1 MSQKEYKIGDSTR
14 ARQQPPRMG
23 GGRGGIGRPVE
34 KPKDFRGSW
43 GRLIRYSRTEWLP
56 ILLSFAGAAIGAVL
70 SLIGPRRLAR
80 MVDVIEEGLAGSIDF
95 QAIHGIIIGLI
106 VIYGLNAILSY
117 LQNFFMTTV
126 SQTISKRMRRQ
137 VGEKINKVPMS
148 YFNRVSYGDILS
160 RVTNDVDG
168 VGQALNQGIASI
180 GSSVTLFFGSLVL
193 MLIANVWMALA
204 AVGVTLI
211 GFTLMAL
218 TIRAS
223 RKYFVAQQRDLGDMN
238 GHVEEIYAGHNIVRA
253 YNGEKEARRVFD
265 KINDRLKV
273 SAFKSQ
279 ALSSM
284 MMPMMFFMGNLGFVA
299 VSVMGGVLVFRGQ
312 IPFSVIV
319 AFMMYIRLFSHPL
332 QEFAQVATRL
342 QSAAAA
348 GERVFEFLDEEE
360 VEDETGKTRQLTDL
374 QGSIEF
380 RDVRFRYEGMESD
393 VIEEFT
399 AWAKPGQKI
408 AIVGPTGAGKT
419 TMVNLLMRFY
429 EIEHGSITID
439 GIDIREL
446 RREHVREQF
455 CMVLQDTWLF
465 EGTIRENIVYSKE
478 GVKEEEV
485 IRACEAVGLHHFIET
500 LPQGYD
506 TVLGDE
512 MNLSAGQKQQIT
524 IARAMIENAPMLILD
539 EATSSIDTRTEL
551 SIQQALDQLMGG
563 RTSFIIAHR
572 LSTIKNADVILVMQE
587 GRIIERGSHEELMA
601 LDGFYAGLYNS
612 QFETAA

>member
-1 MSQKEYKIGDSTR
+1 MSQKEYKIDDNTR
-14 ARQQPPRMG
+14 VRNQPQMG

-34 KPKDFRGSW
+34 KPKNFKKTW
-43 GRLIRYSRTEWLP
+43 GKLLAYSRTERLP
-56 ILLSFAGAAIGAVL
+56 MIASFLGASAGAIL
-70 SLIGPRRLAR
+70 SLIGPRRLA
-80 MVDVIEEGLAGSIDF
+80 MVVDVIEKGMADSIDF
-95 QAIHGIIIGLI
+95 GAIGVLIIGLI
-106 VIYGLNAILSY
+106 AIYGISALLNY
-117 LQNFFMTTV
+117 FQNFFMTGV
-126 SQTISKRMRRQ
+126 AQTISKRMRRH
-137 VGEKINKVPMS
+137 VAEKINRVPLS
-148 YFNRVSYGDILS
+148 YFNKVSYGDILS

-168 VGQALNQGIASI
+168 VSQALNQGIASI
-180 GSSVTLFFGSLVL
+180 GSSITLFFGSLAM
-193 MLIANVWMALA
+193 MLIANIWMALV

-211 GFTLMAL
+211 GFFFMTL

-223 RKYFVAQQRDLGDMN
+223 RQYFVSQQRDLGDMN

-253 YNGEKEARRVFD
+253 YNGEKDARLAFD
-265 KINDRLKV
+265 KINDRLKT

-299 VSVMGGVLVFRGQ
+299 VSIMGGVLVFRGQ
-312 IPFSVIV
+312 IPFSTIV

-332 QEFAQVATRL
+332 QDFAQVATRL

-348 GERVFEFLDEEE
+348 SERVFEFLEEEE
-360 VEDETGKTRQLTDL
+360 VEDERDKTKRLTDVKGQL
-374 QGSIEF
+374 EF
-380 RDVRFRYEGMESD
+380 RNVRFRYEGMDED
-393 VIEEFT
+393 VIHDFT

-429 EIEHGSITID
+429 EIEHGLITID
-439 GIDIREL
+439 GINIQDLTREN
-446 RREHVREQF
+446 VREQF

-465 EGTIRENIVYSKE
+465 EGTIRENIVYSKDHVSDE
-478 GVKEEEV
+478 DV

-500 LPQGYD
+500 LPHGYD
-506 TVLGDE
+506 TLLGDE
-512 MNLSAGQKQQIT
+512 TNLSAGQKQQIT

-551 SIQQALDQLMGG
+551 NIQRALDQLMGG
-563 RTSFIIAHR
+563 RTSIIIAHR

-587 GRIIERGSHEELMA
+587 GHIIERGSHDELMA
-601 LDGFYAGLYNS
+601 LNGFYAGLYNS

>member
-1 MSQKEYKIGDSTR
+1 MSKQEYKIGDTTR
-14 ARQQPPRMG
+14 VQRQPQMG

-34 KPKDFRGSW
+34 KPKNFRKTW
-43 GRLIRYSRTEWLP
+43 GRLLMYSRTEWVP
-56 ILLSFAGAAIGAVL
+56 IIGSFIGAAIGAVL
-70 SLIGPRRLAR
+70 SLIGPMRLAQ
-80 MVDVIEEGLAGSIDF
+80 VVNVIEEGITGSVDF
-95 QAIHGIIIGLI
+95 AAIRILITGLI
-106 VIYGLNAILSY
+106 VIYGLAALLNYA
-117 LQNFFMTTV
+117 QNFFMTSV

-137 VGEKINKVPMS
+137 VGEKINKVPIN

-168 VGQALNQGIASI
+168 VSQALNQGIASI
-180 GSSVTLFFGSLVL
+180 GSSLTLFFGSLAMMLLTNVL
-193 MLIANVWMALA
+193 MALA
-204 AVGVTLI
+204 AVGVTML
-211 GFTLMAL
+211 GFFFMTL

-253 YNGEKEARRVFD
+253 YNGEARARETFD
-265 KINDRLKV
+265 GINGRLRT

-284 MMPMMFFMGNLGFVA
+284 MMPMMFFMGNLGFVT
-299 VSVMGGVLVFRGQ
+299 VSILGGVLVFRGQ
-312 IPFSVIV
+312 IPFSTIV

-332 QEFAQVATRL
+332 QDFAQVATRL

-348 GERVFEFLDEEE
+348 SERVFEFLDEEE
-360 VEDETGKTRQLTDL
+360 VEDESYKTKRLTDVRGQL
-374 QGSIEF
+374 EF
-380 RDVRFRYEGMESD
+380 KNVKFRYEGMDTD
-393 VIEEFT
+393 VIHDFS

-419 TMVNLLMRFY
+419 TMVNLLMRFH

-446 RREHVREQF
+446 TRENVREQF

-465 EGTIRENIVYSKE
+465 EGTIKENIVYSKKNVPME
-478 GVKEEEV
+478 DVV
-485 IRACEAVGLHHFIET
+485 LACEAVGLHHFIET

-551 SIQQALDQLMGG
+551 NIQRALDQLMGG
-563 RTSFIIAHR
+563 RTSIIIAHR
-572 LSTIKNADVILVMQE
+572 LSTIKNADVILVMRD
-587 GRIIERGSHEELMA
+587 GYIIERGSHDELMA

-612 QFETAA
+612 QFENAA

>member
-1 MSQKEYKIGDSTR
+1 
-14 ARQQPPRMG
+14 MG

-34 KPKDFRGSW
+34 KPKDFKKTW
-43 GRLIRYSRTEWLP
+43 GKLIAYSRTERLP
-56 ILLSFAGAAIGAVL
+56 IIASFLGASAGAIL
-70 SLIGPRRLAR
+70 SLIGPRRLA
-80 MVDVIEEGLAGSIDF
+80 MVVDVIEKGMTGSIDF
-95 QAIHGIIIGLI
+95 RAMRLLIAGLI
-106 VIYGLNAILSY
+106 AIYGTGALLNY
-117 LQNFFMTTV
+117 FQNFFMTGV
-126 SQTISKRMRRQ
+126 AQTISKRMRRH
-137 VGEKINKVPMS
+137 VAEKINKVPIN

-168 VGQALNQGIASI
+168 VSQALNQGIASI
-180 GSSVTLFFGSLVL
+180 GSSVTLFFGSLA
-193 MLIANVWMALA
+193 MMIIANVWMALA

-211 GFTLMAL
+211 GFFFMTL

-253 YNGEKEARRVFD
+253 YNGEKGARKTFD
-265 KINDRLKV
+265 KINDRLKT

-284 MMPMMFFMGNLGFVA
+284 MMPMMFFMGNLGFVT
-299 VSVMGGVLVFRGQ
+299 VSIMGGIFVFQGR
-312 IPFSVIV
+312 IPFSTIV

-332 QEFAQVATRL
+332 QDFAQVATRL

-348 GERVFEFLDEEE
+348 SERVFEFLEEEE
-360 VEDETGKTRQLTDL
+360 VEDESGKTQHLDQVRGQL
-374 QGSIEF
+374 EF
-380 RDVRFRYEGMESD
+380 RNVRFRYEGMEED
-393 VIEEFT
+393 VIHDFT

-429 EIEHGSITID
+429 EIEHGLITID
-439 GIDIREL
+439 GINIQDLTREN
-446 RREHVREQF
+446 VREQF

-478 GVKEEEV
+478 NVSDGEV

-500 LPQGYD
+500 LPYGYD

-512 MNLSAGQKQQIT
+512 TNLSAGQKQQIT

-551 SIQQALDQLMGG
+551 NIQRALDQLMGG
-563 RTSFIIAHR
+563 RTSIIIAHR

-587 GRIIERGSHEELMA
+587 GNIIERGSHDELMA
-601 LDGFYAGLYNS
+601 LNGFYAGLYNS

>member
-1 MSQKEYKIGDSTR
+1 MSQREYKIGDNTR
-14 ARQQPPRMG
+14 VQRQPQMG

-34 KPKDFRGSW
+34 KPKNFKKTW
-43 GRLIRYSRTEWLP
+43 GKLLAYSRTERVP
-56 ILLSFAGAAIGAVL
+56 MIASFIGASTGAIL
-70 SLIGPRRLAR
+70 SLVGPRRLA
-80 MVDVIEEGLAGSIDF
+80 MVVDVIERGMTGTIDF
-95 QAIHGIIIGLI
+95 GAMRVLVTGLIII
-106 VIYGLNAILSY
+106 YGSSALLNY
-117 LQNFFMTTV
+117 FQNFFMTGV
-126 SQTISKRMRRQ
+126 SQTISKRMRRH
-137 VGEKINKVPMS
+137 VAEKINRVPVS
-148 YFNRVSYGDILS
+148 YFSKASYGDILS

-168 VGQALNQGIASI
+168 VSQALNQGIASI
-180 GSSVTLFFGSLVL
+180 GSSITLFVGSLAM
-193 MLIANVWMALA
+193 MLIANLWMALA

-211 GFTLMAL
+211 GFFMMTL

-223 RKYFVAQQRDLGDMN
+223 RKYFVSQQRDLGDMN
-238 GHVEEIYAGHNIVRA
+238 GHVEEIYAGHHIVRA
-253 YNGEKEARRVFD
+253 YNGEGVAREEFD
-265 KINDRLKV
+265 RINERLET

-299 VSVMGGVLVFRGQ
+299 VSIMGGVFVFRGQ
-312 IPFSVIV
+312 IPFSTIV

-348 GERVFEFLDEEE
+348 SERVFEFLEEEE
-360 VEDETGKTRQLTDL
+360 VEDESGKTARLTDV
-374 QGSIEF
+374 QGRLEF
-380 RDVRFRYEGMESD
+380 RDVRFRYDGMEED
-393 VIEEFT
+393 VIHDFT

-419 TMVNLLMRFY
+419 TMVNLLMRYY

-439 GIDIREL
+439 GIDIRDL
-446 RREHVREQF
+446 TRENVREQF

-478 GVKEEEV
+478 HVSEEEV
-485 IRACEAVGLHHFIET
+485 IRACEAVGLHHFVET
-500 LPQGYD
+500 LPNGYD
-506 TVLGDE
+506 TVLSDE
-512 MNLSAGQKQQIT
+512 TNLSAGQKQQIT

-551 SIQQALDQLMGG
+551 NIQRALDQLMGG
-563 RTSFIIAHR
+563 RTSIIIAHR

-587 GRIIERGSHEELMA
+587 GHIIERGSHDELME
-601 LDGFYAGLYNS
+601 LNGFYAGLYNS
-612 QFETAA
+612 QFDTAA

>member
-1 MSQKEYKIGDSTR
+1 MSQNEYKVADDTR
-14 ARQQPPRMG
+14 VRRQQAVG

-34 KPKDFRGSW
+34 KPKDFKKTW
-43 GRLIRYSRTEWLP
+43 LRLLVYSKSEWLP
-56 ILLSFAGAAIGAVL
+56 MGLAFLGAALGAVL
-70 SLIGPRRLAR
+70 SLIGPRRLSR
-80 MVDVIEEGLAGSIDF
+80 VVDIIEQGIDGPMDF
-95 QAIHGIIIGLI
+95 DRIKSLVVGLI
-106 VIYGLNAILSY
+106 LIYGFSALLNY
-117 LQNFFMTTV
+117 LQNFFMASV
-126 SQTISKRMRRQ
+126 SQTISKRMRRH
-137 VGEKINKVPMS
+137 VADKINKVPIH

-168 VGQALNQGIASI
+168 ISQALNQGIASI
-180 GSSVTLFFGSLVL
+180 GSSITLFFGSLVL
-193 MLIANVWMALA
+193 MLLTNYLMALT
-204 AVGVTLI
+204 AVGVTLL
-211 GFTLMAL
+211 GFFFMTL

-223 RKYFVAQQRDLGDMN
+223 RKYFIAQQRDLGDMN

-253 YNGEKEARRVFD
+253 YNGEKNARKTFD
-265 KINDRLKV
+265 TINNRLRS

-284 MMPMMFFMGNLGFVA
+284 MMPMMFFMGNLGFVT
-299 VSVMGGVLVFRGQ
+299 VSILGGILAFRGQ
-312 IPFSVIV
+312 ISFSVIV
-319 AFMMYIRLFSHPL
+319 AFMMYIRLFSNPL
-332 QEFAQVATRL
+332 QEIAQVATRL

-348 GERVFEFLDEEE
+348 SERVFEFLDEEE
-360 VEDETGKTRQLTDL
+360 VEDESGKSKHLDQVK
-374 QGSIEF
+374 GSVEF
-380 RDVRFRYEGMESD
+380 RNVKFRYEGMDED
-393 VIEEFT
+393 VIHDFT

-419 TMVNLLMRFY
+419 TMVNLLMRFH

-446 RREHVREQF
+446 RRENVREQF

-465 EGTIRENIVYSKE
+465 EGSIRENIVFSKE
-478 GVKEEEV
+478 GVKEEEIV
-485 IRACEAVGLHHFIET
+485 RACEAVGLHHFIET

-506 TVLGDE
+506 TLLGDE

-551 SIQQALDQLMGG
+551 NIQRALDQLMGG

-572 LSTIKNADVILVMQE
+572 LSTIKNSDVILVMQD
-587 GRIIERGSHEELMA
+587 GHIIERGSHQELMA
-601 LDGFYAGLYNS
+601 LDGFYANLYNS